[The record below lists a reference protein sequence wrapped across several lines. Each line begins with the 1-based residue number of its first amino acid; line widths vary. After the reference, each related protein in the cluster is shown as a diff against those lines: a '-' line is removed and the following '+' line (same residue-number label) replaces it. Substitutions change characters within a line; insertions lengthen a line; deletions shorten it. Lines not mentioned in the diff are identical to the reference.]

1 MPEKVKRTT
10 LTQETIRIL
19 RNCHPDLPWTKKVRH
34 LNELTERMRDSGYNE
49 RLRKEVIES
58 GLMGYQKMVD
68 VERNGGRPVN
78 RLRSINQIQRKKDK
92 MNKKTKWY
100 KNGGYATVL
109 FIPCTPGGTLA
120 KRMREIEERGR
131 SDRGWR
137 VKIVEVG
144 GQTLKAQLCK
154 SNPWSGNPCGHSQCF
169 ACREGEGGDCR
180 RKNVGYKITC
190 SECKRA
196 YHGETS
202 RNMFCRGKEHL
213 RALTQRKKES
223 VLWEHCESEH
233 EGRQISF
240 KMEATGFFREPLSR
254 QVDEAVRIYNA
265 PNNLNRRNEWR
276 KTAVPRA
283 MYERQ

>member
-1 MPEKVKRTT
+1 MEIDLDKLAEDIKSSLKEGITMKRHAKEP
-10 LTQETIRIL
+10 LAFGLEFIKAEFIL
-19 RNCHPDLPWTKKVRH
+19 D
-34 LNELTERMRDSGYNE
+34 D
-49 RLRKEVIES
+49 KE
-58 GLMGYQKMVD
+58 
-68 VERNGGRPVN
+68 
-78 RLRSINQIQRKKDK
+78 
-92 MNKKTKWY
+92 
-100 KNGGYATVL
+100 
-109 FIPCTPGGTLA
+109 
-120 KRMREIEERGR
+120 
-131 SDRGWR
+131 
-137 VKIVEVG
+137 
-144 GQTLKAQLCK
+144 GQTLKAHLCK